1 MTRDQQWVLLFLSLF
16 LGLFLLLMIPPSA
29 WNEATR
35 VILEEDLSLKNLP
48 AKQFAVEVDGSVNRR
63 GVYSIEPGMTVL
75 DLIDKAGGMSAKL
88 SLPPGSLMTKI
99 ERSCRVS
106 VLSDGDEK
114 GRISLEPLAP
124 NKLKILFLPV
134 DINTASM
141 EELDTLPGIGPVT
154 AQAIVEHRETRGK
167 FTSPEDLLQVR
178 GIGPKK
184 LAAILGHITVPK
196 QP

>member
-1 MTRDQQWVLLFLSLF
+1 
-16 LGLFLLLMIPPSA
+16 
-29 WNEATR
+29 
-35 VILEEDLSLKNLP
+35 
-48 AKQFAVEVDGSVNRR
+48 
-63 GVYSIEPGMTVL
+63 
-75 DLIDKAGGMSAKL
+75 
-88 SLPPGSLMTKI
+88 MTKI
-99 ERSCRVS
+99 EKSCRVS
-106 VLSDGDEK
+106 VLPDGDEK

-124 NKLKILFLPV
+124 NKLKVLFLPV